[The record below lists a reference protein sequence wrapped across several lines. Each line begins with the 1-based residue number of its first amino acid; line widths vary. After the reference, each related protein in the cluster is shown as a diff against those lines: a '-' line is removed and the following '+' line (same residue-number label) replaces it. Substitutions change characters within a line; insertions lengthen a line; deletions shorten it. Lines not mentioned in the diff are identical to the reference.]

1 MKKNLTVIFFANFFT
16 LLSGVVT
23 SLLTAWALGPE
34 GRGDLALVVLYPNI
48 VALAVGLG
56 LPQAHRYFLAKNPEE
71 ISPLFSNA
79 LVFAAVMGA
88 LAYAAAELLVPSLIG
103 NRSEAVM
110 WMVKLYLINI
120 PLALLYDLMAG
131 MLEGTRQF
139 KWAALSRIV
148 FFRHSVGR
156 LFFALVFRFFD
167 RFLRRADNDRRSNSQ
182 HFDGDALRFAR
193 AASALAA
200 ELGDWE
206 KIHRLRFEIP
216 RRRRH
221 FFYDFKAR
229 PIDARRDGDQPA
241 NRAYVIA
248 VRLSEMTTVL
258 ASSVAEVLM
267 PEVAASKEAERST
280 ELLTRSL
287 RQMIYVYLIIL
298 IPLIFGAPLILQYA
312 FGAEFPPRPELCGF
326 CSSPQ

>member
-148 FFRHSVGR
+148 FFGIQSVVYFLLWFFGFLTVFSAALTMIVAQIANTLTATHSAFRACCVRAGSRIGR
-156 LFFALVFRFFD
+156 LGKNPSF
-167 RFLRRADNDRRSNSQ
+167 
-182 HFDGDALRFAR
+182 
-193 AASALAA
+193 
-200 ELGDWE
+200 
-206 KIHRLRFEIP
+206 
-216 RRRRH
+216 
-221 FFYDFKAR
+221 
-229 PIDARRDGDQPA
+229 
-241 NRAYVIA
+241 
-248 VRLSEMTTVL
+248 TV
-258 ASSVAEVLM
+258 
-267 PEVAASKEAERST
+267 
-280 ELLTRSL
+280 
-287 RQMIYVYLIIL
+287 
-298 IPLIFGAPLILQYA
+298 
-312 FGAEFPPRPELCGF
+312 
-326 CSSPQ
+326 